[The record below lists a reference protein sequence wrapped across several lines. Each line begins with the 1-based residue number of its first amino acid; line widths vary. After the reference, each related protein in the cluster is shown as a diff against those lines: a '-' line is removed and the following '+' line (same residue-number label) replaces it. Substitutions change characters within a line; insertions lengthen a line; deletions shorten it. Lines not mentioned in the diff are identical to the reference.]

1 MTKPVARLGILIL
14 LLSSLA
20 ACVAYTPPPDRP
32 RYDPGYDQPAYN
44 SPSQCIQDNRRAHAD
59 VWQQFQQAR
68 SAGRISPSEE
78 RQFRSLENRLNSIK
92 QRLYRSGLTEY
103 ECQRISREIDN
114 ERAAVQRMAATPAY
128 NPDLSRCIQD
138 NRRAQSDVWQQFQRA
153 RSAGRISPHEER
165 QFRSMEDRLNTI
177 KQRLYRDGLTM
188 SECQR
193 INREIDRER
202 NAVRRMSETR
212 PRY

>member
-1 MTKPVARLGILIL
+1 MTKPLARLAIFIL

-68 SAGRISPSEE
+68 AAGRISASEE
-78 RQFRSLENRLNSIK
+78 RQFRSMENRLNSIK

-114 ERAAVQRMAATPAY
+114 ERAAVQRMAATPAH

-138 NRRAQSDVWQQFQRA
+138 NRRAHADVWRDFQRA
-153 RSAGRISPHEER
+153 RSAGKISPREER
-165 QFRSMEDRLNTI
+165 QFHSMEGRLNDI
-177 KQRLYRDGLTM
+177 KQKLQRGGLTM
-188 SECQR
+188 TECQR
-193 INREIDRER
+193 ISQEIDRER